1 MRKELDEQKELQE
14 FRELSVMAL
23 ILTSLLAFVWVAIYM
38 VGKLYYSPLNM

>member
-1 MRKELDEQKELQE
+1 MRKELDNQKELQE

-38 VGKLYYSPLNM
+38 VGRLYYSPFNF